1 MSDDIGRAEE
11 LLHAYHDG
19 ELGVF
24 ARWRFERRLRRSPEL
39 RRELASL
46 ARVGEFVRAS
56 EARTPELDLWDRIE
70 QRLPAVDARRA
81 EGERVGN
88 DAGLLAAWWRPAG
101 ALAAA
106 AALAVAVYIGFGETA
121 GVSAAPGGTVRWV
134 DSGGQSVLV
143 LDDAEA
149 DVTIIWLLDETDDAV
164 EGAAQGGTG
173 EVV

>member
-46 ARVGEFVRAS
+46 ARVGELVRAS

-81 EGERVGN
+81 EGERAGN
-88 DAGLLAAWWRPAG
+88 DGGPLAAWWRPAG
-101 ALAAA
+101 ALVAAA
-106 AALAVAVYIGFGETA
+106 TLAVAVYVGFGETA

-143 LDDAEA
+143 LDDAES
-149 DVTIIWLLDETDDAV
+149 DVTIIWLLDDAV
-164 EGAAQGGTG
+164 EGAAQGGSG
-173 EVV
+173 EMV

>member
-1 MSDDIGRAEE
+1 MSDETGRVEE
-11 LLHAYHDG
+11 RLHAYHDG
-19 ELGVF
+19 ELGAF
-24 ARWRFERRLRRSPEL
+24 ARWRFEWRLRRSPEL
-39 RRELASL
+39 RRELAAL
-46 ARVGEFVRAS
+46 ARVGELVRAS
-56 EARTPELDLWDRIE
+56 EREAAGPDLWDRIE

-81 EGERVGN
+81 AGETEEEGEGI
-88 DAGLLAAWWRPAG
+88 LAAWWRPVG
-101 ALAAA
+101 AVAAA
-106 AALAVAVYIGFGETA
+106 AAVAVAVYVGFGEM